1 MNEQERIAWIELALT
16 PYIGAET
23 FLRLLR
29 HFGSAKAVFEASAS
43 DIRPLLVR
51 KQALKSWEGRE
62 GKIAAEAALHWEA
75 QYAHARLLL
84 LSDSDF
90 PAMLSEGLTPPPL
103 LFIRGQLDYL
113 HQPALAIVGSR
124 HATPQAMRIASDFAS
139 ALADNGNVIIS
150 GMADGI
156 DTAAHQGA
164 LKVNGATVAI
174 WGTGIDRVY
183 PARNKMLATQIAE
196 QGCIVSEFPLGT
208 KALPNHFPRR
218 NRLIAALS
226 AGTLVIE
233 AAPASGSLITA
244 RLAADMGREV
254 MALPGSI
261 DNPMSKGCHALI
273 KQGATLVEN
282 LQDIYQEVTSLLQN
296 RQPQSYKEC
305 NMGLS
310 DGFLPSTR
318 QHITYAQH
326 TSLPISQETVQ
337 TEIPHTVS
345 VNLSTEQQTVLDT
358 MGYGIIHPDMIS
370 TMLGMAAT
378 DVYAHLMALE
388 LNGWITILPG
398 GCYQRIK
405 S

>member
-1 MNEQERIAWIELALT
+1 MDEQERIAWIELALT

-23 FLRLLR
+23 FLHLIR
-29 HFGSAKAVFEASAS
+29 HFGSAKAVFEVSTS
-43 DIRPLLVR
+43 DIQPLLKR
-51 KQALKSWEGRE
+51 TQALKSWQNRD
-62 GKIAAEAALHWEA
+62 GKAAAEAALQWETHYE
-75 QYAHARLLL
+75 QARLLL
-84 LSDSDF
+84 LGEQDF
-90 PAMLSEGLTPPPL
+90 PPMLSEGLTPPPL
-103 LFIRGQLDYL
+103 LFIRGQIHQL

-124 HATPQAMRIASDFAS
+124 HATPQAMRIAGDFAS
-139 ALADNGNVIIS
+139 ALAEKGNTVIS

-183 PARNKMLATQIAE
+183 PARNKTLASRIAE
-196 QGCIVSEFPLGT
+196 EGCIVSEFPLGT
-208 KALPNHFPRR
+208 RPLPNHFPRR

-254 MALPGSI
+254 MAVPGSI
-261 DNPMSKGCHALI
+261 DNPMSKGCHELI
-273 KQGATLVEN
+273 KQGAKLVEN
-282 LQDIYQEVTSLLQN
+282 LQDIFQEVTALLQN
-296 RQPQSYKEC
+296 RQQQAYKKHESLLTDESITQTTVLPASDHTVQIS
-305 NMGLS
+305 GLS
-310 DGFLPSTR
+310 G
-318 QHITYAQH
+318 A
-326 TSLPISQETVQ
+326 
-337 TEIPHTVS
+337 IPPD
-345 VNLSTEQQTVLDT
+345 QQTVLDT
-358 MGYGIIHPDMIS
+358 MGYGIIHPDTIS

-388 LNGWITILPG
+388 LAGWITLLPG